1 MRAIFVVLILATAV
15 AKVSAGA
22 GPPNTPRTGQ
32 PPNGYN
38 SGGAQYG
45 QVNIAAGSVGNNQT
59 AGQGQYGRSGGAT
72 YAGVSIAPRR
82 NGGNA
87 GNAGNRGNTGSGP
100 ISVQTPRFP

>member
-1 MRAIFVVLILATAV
+1 MKAIFVVLVLTVAV

-45 QVNIAAGSVGNNQT
+45 QVNIAAGSVGNNQA

-72 YAGVSIAPRR
+72 YAGVNIAPRR
-82 NGGNA
+82 NVG
-87 GNAGNRGNTGSGP
+87 GNAGNRGNAGSGP
-100 ISVQTPRFP
+100 VSVQTPRFP